1 MAKGPLAV
9 RWLDWTLEQPRAG
22 AVSVA
27 RVGFENTGTVTWREG
42 IRLGYHWLDERG
54 NPLVWDG
61 HRTELPEL
69 SPGERA
75 SIDARVRAPLPP
87 GRYRFALDMVAERR
101 AWFSELGGDQA
112 VSTVDVLPRPGE
124 PRAELPHRQRG
135 VPHIRQRTQRFQRCD
150 NRLFFQQGGFRL
162 QTAQKSGN
170 ARRDLPL
177 RSRVRRRR

>member
-124 PRAELPHRQRG
+124 PRAELPTWIEPAPDWH
-135 VPHIRQRTQRFQRCD
+135 
-150 NRLFFQQGGFRL
+150 
-162 QTAQKSGN
+162 
-170 ARRDLPL
+170 AR
-177 RSRVRRRR
+177 VQAT